1 MPIPSMTAPLTRF
14 RSLATA
20 ALLSAGVLGPLPV
33 AAATQVT
40 AFKQAIAESA
50 AQDEAISAF
59 YRENGYEPIWVGDG
73 EDDLKRRAAFL
84 QVIEMAVDHG
94 LPADRYRP
102 DAVRALLASARSTRD
117 RGRIEVE
124 MSRMFLRY
132 ARDLNTGVL
141 TPSQVDSGI
150 KREVPLRDR
159 LQTLHDFEKS
169 LPLAYLRGLTPRSP
183 EYTRLIREK
192 MQIQRQIGQGGWGPR
207 VSAGSLKPGATGAE
221 VVALRDR
228 LIAQGYLRR
237 SATRVYDDEMQKA
250 VAQFQRD
257 NGLTDDGVAGSST
270 IREIN
275 VAPETRLGQILV
287 SLERERWMN
296 IERGKRHIWVNLT
309 DFRAKIIDDGEV
321 TFETRS
327 VIGKDVSDRKTP
339 EFSDSMTHMV
349 INPSWYIPRSI
360 VVNEYLPVL
369 RRNPYALSYLKI
381 TDSRGR
387 EVNRGR
393 GFGQYTARTF
403 PFSMRQPPSNSN
415 ALGLVKFMFPN
426 KYNIYLHDTPAKNL
440 FSRERR
446 AFSHGC
452 IRLNDP
458 FDFGYALLAKQT
470 EDPVGEFQRY
480 LRSGAETRVNLE
492 QPVPVH
498 LVYRTAYTKPTGG
511 MEYRGD
517 VYGRDAKILNALR
530 AAGVEMP
537 QIGS

>member
-1 MPIPSMTAPLTRF
+1 MTAPLTRF